1 MDSDKSSETVTLKL
15 SPNRRDIDYPDPDP
29 LEVRLVKRPPLE
41 DEEVPTVYITNLDAG
56 QYPDEVIRNAYR
68 MRWNSE
74 TEIGTAKNE
83 LQIEIFSG
91 HAKYASGRTS
101 SPRSSSTTSRSVIR
115 LFCNKKLQSH
125 TGKYKVQ
132 VNMNSTWFFTCLL
145 IMAMFRSERILD
157 RELTFSVKMFLRM
170 HSLIRPGRSYP
181 RKKKKI
187 KSSGKYITLTN
198 YKRGL

>member
-1 MDSDKSSETVTLKL
+1 M
-15 SPNRRDIDYPDPDP
+15 
-29 LEVRLVKRPPLE
+29 KRPPLE

-56 QYPDEVIRNAYR
+56 QYPDEVIVNAYR

-91 HAKYASGRTS
+91 TREICIRQDFFAALILYNIE
-101 SPRSSSTTSRSVIR
+101 SVIG

-187 KSSGKYITLTN
+187 KSSGKYITTTN

>member
-1 MDSDKSSETVTLKL
+1 M
-15 SPNRRDIDYPDPDP
+15 
-29 LEVRLVKRPPLE
+29 KRPPLE

-91 HAKYASGRTS
+91 TREICIRQDFFAALILYNIE
-101 SPRSSSTTSRSVIR
+101 SVIR

-132 VNMNSTWFFTCLL
+132 VNMNSTWFSPAC
-145 IMAMFRSERILD
+145 
-157 RELTFSVKMFLRM
+157 
-170 HSLIRPGRSYP
+170 
-181 RKKKKI
+181 
-187 KSSGKYITLTN
+187 
-198 YKRGL
+198 